1 MSDAERTPIRIENGH
16 DRAGLGIAPVGDI
29 ARKDPR
35 VPGRDAIG
43 AFAVDPYF
51 DQRIACSLAIRSAVD
66 GCVENSFEKTPPPPN
81 GMMMN
86 MCAVAGE
93 ASIGMRF
100 E

>member
-1 MSDAERTPIRIENGH
+1 MSDAERTPVRIE
-16 DRAGLGIAPVGDI
+16 DRDYGAGLGAASVGDI
-29 ARKDPR
+29 TRKDPR

-43 AFAVDPYF
+43 AFTVDPYL
-51 DQRIACSLAIRSAVD
+51 DQRIACSLAMRSAVD

-86 MCAVAGE
+86 MCAVAGL
-93 ASIGMRF
+93 AYIGMRF